1 MAGKIKGKVN
11 EERIQVLRESEA
23 ILKFEVFQAGL
34 ENQLEQFYT
43 VLLHPEWDFKGEKW
57 SYPILVKMI
66 EKINS
71 TRMMRA
77 KIPDGVLDRI
87 ARRISNEVPKVSNV
101 YYDITVDP
109 AIDTQKAVSES
120 PNL

>member
-1 MAGKIKGKVN
+1 MKKS
-11 EERIQVLRESEA
+11 IQVLRESEA